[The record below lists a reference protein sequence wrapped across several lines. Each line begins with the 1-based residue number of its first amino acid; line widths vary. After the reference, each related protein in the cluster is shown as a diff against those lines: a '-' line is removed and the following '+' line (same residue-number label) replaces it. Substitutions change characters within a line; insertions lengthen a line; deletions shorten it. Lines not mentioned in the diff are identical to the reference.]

1 MALPPQPVQQ
11 VLVFSRLRNAVS
23 FPHSLQRDFVNRTGR
38 PHELQPTPTDV
49 SVVLRASAQIGEGP
63 VWDAR
68 TQRLYWVDII
78 GQQLHVFN
86 PQDGTNTSHTCPDI
100 VTSVSP
106 RAAGGLLLTLRRSFV
121 FFDEATGRFD
131 TVAEVEPD
139 MPGNRFNDGKT
150 DRRGRHWAGTM
161 GDVDWNHPIGNLY
174 RFGPDRR
181 PVRVAERI
189 RCSNGIA
196 WSPDDRTM
204 YFCESFAYV
213 IQAYDFDSV
222 SGEIENRRTFAMVDA
237 GSGSFPDG
245 ITVDGDGFV
254 WCAQPTSALRA
265 TAGKPV
271 FGRIVR
277 YDPAGRIERII
288 ALPVSRGTSVMF
300 GGPDLST
307 LYVTTMRTTLDE
319 QQLVE
324 EPLAGCLLAIAPGV
338 RGLAE
343 TPFAG

>member
-1 MALPPQPVQQ
+1 M
-11 VLVFSRLRNAVS
+11 
-23 FPHSLQRDFVNRTGR
+23 NRTGR
-38 PHELQPTPTDV
+38 PHELPPTPTEV

-68 TQRLYWVDII
+68 TRRLYWVDIP

-86 PQDGTNTSHTCPDI
+86 PSDGTNATYACPDI

-106 RAAGGLLLTLRRSFV
+106 GAAGGVLLTLRRSFA
-121 FFDEATGRFD
+121 FFDESTRRFETIAD
-131 TVAEVEPD
+131 VEPD
-139 MPGNRFNDGKT
+139 LPGNRFNDGKT

-161 GDVDWNHPIGNLY
+161 GDVDWNQPIGNLY
-174 RFGPDRR
+174 RLGSDRR
-181 PVRVAERI
+181 PVRVAEKI

-213 IQAYDFDSV
+213 IHAYDFDAER
-222 SGEIENRRTFAMVDA
+222 GEIENRRTFATVDEA
-237 GSGSFPDG
+237 SFPDG
-245 ITVDGDGFV
+245 ITVDADGFL
-254 WCAQPTSALRA
+254 WCAQP
-265 TAGKPV
+265 V
-271 FGRIVR
+271 FGRLVR

-288 ALPVSRGTSVMF
+288 ELPVSRGTSVMF
-300 GGPDLST
+300 GGSDLST
-307 LYVTTMRTTLDE
+307 LYITTMRTTLDE
-319 QQLVE
+319 RQLSE
-324 EPLAGCLLAIAPGV
+324 EPLAGCLLAITPGV

>member
-1 MALPPQPVQQ
+1 M
-11 VLVFSRLRNAVS
+11 
-23 FPHSLQRDFVNRTGR
+23 NRTGR
-38 PHELQPTPTDV
+38 RHEIAPTPTEV
-49 SVVLRASAQIGEGP
+49 SVVLRAKAQIGEGP

-68 TQRLYWVDII
+68 SQRLYWVDIPA
-78 GQQLHVFN
+78 QQLHVFN
-86 PQDGTNTSHTCPDI
+86 PADGTNATYTCPDI

-106 RAAGGLLLTLRRSFV
+106 RAGDGVLLTLRRSFA
-121 FFDEATGRFD
+121 FFDEKTGGVQ
-131 TVAEVEPD
+131 TIAEVEPG

-174 RFGPDRR
+174 RFGADRN
-181 PVRVAERI
+181 PVRVEEKI

-213 IQAYDFDSV
+213 IHAYDFDAER
-222 SGEIENRRTFAMVDA
+222 GEIANRRTFAKVDDA
-237 GSGSFPDG
+237 SFPDG
-245 ITVDGDGFV
+245 ITVDAEGFV
-254 WCAQPTSALRA
+254 WCGQ
-265 TAGKPV
+265 PV

-288 ALPVSRGTSVMF
+288 ELPVSRGTSVMF

-319 QQLVE
+319 RQLAE
-324 EPLAGCLLAIAPGV
+324 EPLAGCVLAIRPGV
-338 RGLAE
+338 KGLAE

>member
-1 MALPPQPVQQ
+1 
-11 VLVFSRLRNAVS
+11 
-23 FPHSLQRDFVNRTGR
+23 VNRTGH

-68 TQRLYWVDII
+68 AQRLYWVDIV

-86 PQDGTNTSHTCPDI
+86 PLDGTNTTHACPDI

-106 RAAGGLLLTLRRSFV
+106 RAAGGVPNAAAALGCPGGVLLTLRRSFV
-121 FFDEATGRFD
+121 LFDEATGRFD
-131 TVAEVEPD
+131 TIAEVEPD

-161 GDVDWNHPIGNLY
+161 GDIDWNHPIGNLY

-181 PVRVAERI
+181 PVRVAAHI

-213 IQAYDFDSV
+213 IHAYDFDAV
-222 SGEIENRRTFAMVDA
+222 SGEIENRRTFATVDA
-237 GSGSFPDG
+237 ASGSFPDG
-245 ITVDGDGFV
+245 ITVDADGFV
-254 WCAQPTSALRA
+254 WCAQP
-265 TAGKPV
+265 V
-271 FGRIVR
+271 FGRLVR
-277 YDPAGRIERII
+277 YDPTGRIERII

-307 LYVTTMRTTLDE
+307 LYITTMRTTLDE
-319 QQLVE
+319 RQLSE
-324 EPLAGCLLAIAPGV
+324 EPLAGCLLAITPGV
-338 RGLAE
+338 KGLAE